1 MLYLIFRFPQKES
14 HQNYKEMTLQYK
26 KILPTKLLDLAPKY
40 NMPDILFPSF
50 DRSYCYDANLSACDV
65 VYSITALLD
74 CGATWLHQKGITGYE
89 SLLSSNLSSSG
100 NQLSSSFQVKHAF
113 QDLTG
118 TDDGGLIGAGVG
130 TRTEP
135 AKIASSIFEKVIKTD
150 LDERPD
156 WVRHF
161 YLAYDA
167 LTR

>member
-1 MLYLIFRFPQKES
+1 MA
-14 HQNYKEMTLQYK
+14 LQYK
-26 KILPTKLLDLAPKY
+26 KILPSKLTGLAPKY

-50 DRSYCYDANLSACDV
+50 DRSYGYDANLSACDV
-65 VYSITALLD
+65 VYSITALFD

-89 SLLSSNLSSSG
+89 SLLSSTLASTSGSQQSSI
-100 NQLSSSFQVKHAF
+100 FQVKHAF
-113 QDLTG
+113 QDSTG

-135 AKIASSIFEKVIKTD
+135 AKIASSIFEKVLKSD
-150 LDERPD
+150 LDKRPD

-167 LTR
+167 LAK